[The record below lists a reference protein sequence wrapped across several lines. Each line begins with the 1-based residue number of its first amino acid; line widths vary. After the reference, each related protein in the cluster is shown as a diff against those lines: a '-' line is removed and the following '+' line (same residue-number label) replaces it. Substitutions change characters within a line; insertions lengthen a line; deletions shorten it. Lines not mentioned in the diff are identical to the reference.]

1 MSFNV
6 TPWNLERRFLIF
18 SFFNEVGAWHPDTP
32 TSKSEPTGRVTIAK
46 PSSGKDIVNPYHLG

>member
-18 SFFNEVGAWHPDTP
+18 SFEVGAWHPDTP